1 MLASLT
7 FLTPLGGLV
16 GLAVALPLAAYF
28 LGARRVARVR
38 SALGLDKSAR
48 ARKWAFV
55 AALVAVPLL
64 LALVAM
70 QPEWQTSQPRR
81 IRADAQ
87 AYVVIDTSRSML
99 AAPRPGAP
107 TRLARAKA
115 DAIVIRDALPDV
127 ATGLGNMTDRVLP
140 NLLPSP
146 DEKAFADTVR
156 QAIGI
161 ERPPPANADVIA
173 TTLDALASIPR
184 GGTFSPSAHRRAIVV
199 LTDGES
205 RSFDA
210 ATVADAL
217 RKGPPTKLVLVRVGG
232 LREAVFRP
240 DGKSEA
246 AYRPDPASGAAL
258 ASLASATGGSV
269 YGERQAGAAARA
281 VRNALGSGPTV
292 RPGLEPHT
300 RALGRFFAV
309 LALLPLA
316 LVLWRR
322 NLRRTS

>member
-1 MLASLT
+1 MLAALT

-16 GLAVALPLAAYF
+16 ALAVALPLVAYF

-38 SALGLDKSAR
+38 SALGLVRPTGAR
-48 ARKWAFV
+48 EWTLV
-55 AALVAVPLL
+55 AALAAVPLL
-64 LALVAM
+64 LAVVAM
-70 QPEWQTSQPRR
+70 QPAWRTSQPRR
-81 IRADAQ
+81 VRADAQ

-99 AAPRPGAP
+99 AAARPGAP

-115 DAIVIRDALPDV
+115 DAIAIRDALPDV
-127 ATGLGNMTDRVLP
+127 STGVGTMTDRVLP

-146 DEKAFADTVR
+146 DQKAFADTVR

-161 ERPPPANADVIA
+161 ERPPPANAAVTA
-173 TTLDALASIPR
+173 TTLDALASIPT

-210 ATVADAL
+210 ASVADAL
-217 RKGPPTKLVLVRVGG
+217 RGGPPTKLVLVHVGG
-232 LREAVFRP
+232 PREAVFRP
-240 DGKSEA
+240 DGKPEA

-258 ASLASATGGSV
+258 ASLASATGGPV
-269 YGERQAGAAARA
+269 LDERQTAVAARA
-281 VRNALGSGPTV
+281 VQKALGSGPTV
-292 RPGLEPHT
+292 RLGLQPHT
-300 RALGRFFAV
+300 RALGRFFAL

-322 NLRRTS
+322 NLR